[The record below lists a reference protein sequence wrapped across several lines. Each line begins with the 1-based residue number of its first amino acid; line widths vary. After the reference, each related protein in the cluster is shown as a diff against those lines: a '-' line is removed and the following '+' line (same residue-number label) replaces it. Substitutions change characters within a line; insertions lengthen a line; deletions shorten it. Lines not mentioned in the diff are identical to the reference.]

1 MKICFVEMVEM
12 QMVSIQG
19 IRVLDEDE
27 LKVLYQRI
35 EDEKIIVNRELG
47 EMYAKIGKLEKY
59 VKDMTYFC
67 SGVGVALIYLFF
79 R

>member
-1 MKICFVEMVEM
+1 MVN
-12 QMVSIQG
+12 IQG

-47 EMYAKIGKLEKY
+47 EMLQ
-59 VKDMTYFC
+59 
-67 SGVGVALIYLFF
+67 